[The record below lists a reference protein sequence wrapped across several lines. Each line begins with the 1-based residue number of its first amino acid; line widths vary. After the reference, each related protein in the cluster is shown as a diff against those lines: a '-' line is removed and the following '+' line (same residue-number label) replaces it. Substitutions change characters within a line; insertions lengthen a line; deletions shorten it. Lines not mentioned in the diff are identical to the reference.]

1 MREREDRGGGS
12 RSMHSSVKVSD
23 TAVQPEWSYLQK
35 KARQIIEHQCSLCNR
50 IMRPRE
56 RERERDRE
64 REMGTAVVYAWRHG
78 GEGEAGEEHRKV
90 GLGLAMMQMRGSTV
104 PVVVYRPV
112 EFGGGAFLGQ
122 LWMPCLQMMASA
134 LKGVL

>member
-1 MREREDRGGGS
+1 MSLWMREREDRGGGS

-78 GEGEAGEEHRKV
+78 GEGEAGEEHRKHKHFSLPISYANSDDV
-90 GLGLAMMQMRGSTV
+90 DV
-104 PVVVYRPV
+104 PTTASKV
-112 EFGGGAFLGQ
+112 ERL
-122 LWMPCLQMMASA
+122 LN
-134 LKGVL
+134 

>member
-1 MREREDRGGGS
+1 MSLWMREREDRGGGS

-64 REMGTAVVYAWRHG
+64 REMGTAVHKHFSLPISYANSDDVDVPTT
-78 GEGEAGEEHRKV
+78 ASKV
-90 GLGLAMMQMRGSTV
+90 ERLLN
-104 PVVVYRPV
+104 
-112 EFGGGAFLGQ
+112 
-122 LWMPCLQMMASA
+122 
-134 LKGVL
+134 